1 MAELDAHLD
10 RLDESPDDAQALSAV
25 EEIYAKEGQL
35 DELAK
40 LYDVLAAKVE
50 PAMAANLWVRGA
62 NLYIESLEQPARA
75 EPYLK
80 QALHIDPS
88 DLEASKI
95 LRELYFNRGA
105 LTEGVEL
112 YEKQLRAQAASPDTS
127 DGWVEI
133 AKICVERLK
142 DHGRGLNALDEAI
155 GADALNPEPYRIR
168 GMIHQERG
176 RPRLVFDSL
185 LNELRVGG
193 LDEERLVR
201 LRELTQEM
209 VKKPRLHALAAQGAE
224 KLAEIRE
231 DDPVALTVQHDLEL
245 CRKDWKQKVLEL
257 DGRAMHLSISDEK
270 QAAGMWLEVAE
281 LQLAYGEHRD
291 AALVSLD
298 KALGASPG
306 DEEGLA
312 LLRDVYEENGRY
324 GALAEELEKMAGT
337 VKSEAQ
343 SIELSFQAA
352 QLYEEE
358 LGNTAGAARLY
369 RQVLEKNP
377 ESDRATDKLANY
389 YLENKQ
395 PEEAIRVLEKLAQNE
410 TVGNSLRVAARMRM
424 ANICENSL
432 DDSSRGLLHF
442 EEILGIEPTHKRAC
456 AALEEAYRAE
466 GQEEG
471 LARLLVLRM
480 DSVEPRLRMSMMQ
493 ELGSL
498 YANKLEKF
506 DEAIELWGELYEAAA
521 GTKLR
526 EEMEAL
532 ATTGERAQKIAES
545 LAQGVQI
552 VFDPELKK
560 TELEGLARFQEFVVE
575 DHESALATWRTR
587 IPLGEQESEGYE
599 SVSRLL
605 MRLAPQDQAAEYFR
619 AQIQEAVDPLE
630 RVATLHLLAGAL
642 LELEDSTE
650 AADVWRRIL
659 DIEPADASAF
669 HSLSEYLRDASEFS
683 ELIQRHESRIAN
695 LEIGEESGVACR
707 DLAQILEESGGE
719 PEDAAGWYIK
729 AVEDLGDDALCVEA
743 LERMFDQG
751 VWPLEIAKTLEP
763 LFSENGNHAGEA
775 RMLEVLVEDEKVD
788 FAAADMWRRLLELY
802 DTKLDDRLNG
812 YRCAAKSFGYDSRDE
827 ALADT
832 LLRLSDAPQE
842 HLGSRDAFRAVMPKL
857 KAEMLQRMAL
867 RAAKAGVKTEEPAL
881 SLGDLLYAYGSDEE
895 SRQGAAALI
904 RELVPSEMEAEAL
917 YQLAEAK
924 EPDLN
929 EATKRSMWI
938 DLGRGFEEP
947 WDHIERAVDSWEK
960 VRDLPSMPDAC
971 IPALDRLY
979 EQLGD
984 HEKHATYLQSRFE
997 EDVSAEDTMSV
1008 GRRLIEVLADELER
1022 YEEAIV
1028 CAEQLAE
1035 VCPDEQWIWARLVEL
1050 YFKTSNPEGVLE
1062 AYASELPLIDDDEE
1076 RRIRALDYARGFG
1089 LRLGD
1094 HLEAERILRRVF
1106 TEEPGHG
1113 LAREACQE
1121 LYQANDRGNVKR
1133 ALGSMWIDETE
1144 RAGDYQPLVD
1154 FCENHVS
1161 ALEAEV
1167 HTVPL
1172 LTRMATWYDSQLDNG
1187 PSALD
1192 CLTRAFSLRP
1202 RDLRLEE
1209 SWMEQADKVGDWQT
1223 VLNAL
1228 EALCEHSDAS
1238 SLARFRGRRAN
1249 VFSEKLEDLP
1259 SAIDELLRL
1268 GDPELPADVP
1278 SLKMLCDLSRRANRP
1293 SILADAL
1300 EEVFPKWDDAVAKER
1315 LGVCYELAEVC
1326 ETELKDFDRARAA
1339 LRLAQKEDRDPL
1351 RALRWQERLLAD
1363 SNNTDALLLV
1373 LNDLVDP
1380 LVKNPDVRKDLLKK
1394 GRLEHQLGSYAEA
1407 LECYKRALEH
1417 SRHDEEAIAGL
1428 EALVDQAQCVSS
1440 ASKILEPIYTIENQ
1454 YEKLAWLL
1462 GHRLD
1467 EVEDKSE
1474 RKHLLRRLGELVD
1487 TQLEQPERAFE
1498 FGCQALEVDPADA
1511 GLRMWLESLA
1521 ERAGAQEA
1529 LAELY
1534 SRMAPEL
1541 PEPLNLQYHRRAAE
1555 RYHHELKDLPA
1566 AVKEYRAIVT
1576 LKKTDD
1582 KSLTGLESIFKEL
1595 PDYPSWIEILRLRI
1609 ENEPGRE
1616 RKVGYLREIALIYAD
1631 GLGDKAAVA
1640 KTYRELYDFAPESLG
1655 TFDALEQVYLELED
1669 NDGLLELYVDERR
1682 RLLEQSAETSMEDWL
1697 DLTTRQAKLHY
1708 KGFDDSL
1715 SAVAL
1720 LREVFEDEPDY
1731 PEADR
1736 WVRSELA
1743 KGDTNLINFLDERYS
1758 KRADYEDL
1766 ADVLEVKLRNLVEP
1780 VERRDLLIRIANLR
1794 ERELGQP
1801 RQALGAL
1808 GLAIR
1813 ECPGDVSLLDK
1824 MWELGNANEMWRDAS
1839 SLIRKSLRED
1849 DPELRFQWYFRLAE
1863 CARDKLDDMGEAV
1876 ACFEVCVETKPANL
1890 PTLEALD
1897 PLYGQQESWK
1907 EQVDTKEK
1915 LLTLISDKPRR
1926 AELLLS
1932 LSFLYDEKLEQSE
1945 AARKSCAR
1953 LVEEQPAHLIGLE
1966 REAELFRGAQL
1977 WSPLEKNLRMQLAAR
1992 TDLSQLVALH
2002 RELAGLY
2009 DEHLEFPARAVDSWR
2024 ELLVIESNDGQA
2036 QEQLDRLFSEAKR
2049 FPELLDHL
2057 AYMLEHG
2064 AKGEDISDLYLR
2076 RARLFR
2082 DQLEQPEQAEQDW
2095 QQLLEREPEQVEAL
2109 ESLANILHDQRSFE
2123 PWAALTLRRLALP
2136 DDRYCERKIQ
2146 LIEVLGKELDRV
2158 QDASGHAQQLIADD
2172 RTTWEEL
2179 AKLATLCLELNQ
2191 PEHAIEALTQATKLC
2206 DDPEQKRLLL
2216 YRLVEIYNDVVN
2228 NPIAG
2233 TWAWEA
2239 LWSQDKTDLRP
2250 YPALQNLYE
2259 QAERWQDL
2267 VELHEAAMSHLGDD
2281 ETVSALQA
2289 ILSVQSDKLEMPE
2302 RAFMTAGRLY
2312 RLKPEDL
2319 SASQSLID
2327 LGLSLGCADEAV
2339 AILEDQLDDIRDS
2352 RIRLSRLMQV
2362 GELYHTTLK
2371 DLDEAEG
2378 AYERALEI
2386 DPEHIPALDGLLK
2399 VAIDDERF
2407 DKQLAALERKQV
2419 ISRKPEAKKPILAEM
2434 GRIWEQEIGD
2444 ESRAVSIYQ
2453 RILELM
2459 PDDQDAL
2466 IALSRLYA
2474 VLGNHEALA
2483 DVLARRVEQTTDLEQ
2498 GIELRMKLARLW
2510 SDPLND
2516 AQESIRWLDSVLILD
2531 GENRETWTLLEA
2543 ELRKV
2548 QGKEGLRD
2556 LFVHQLSV
2564 LEEPAEK
2571 VAVLRKLANVH
2582 EELFENLESAAD
2594 CLEDVLQLEPTHLE
2608 VVGELESLLRRRED
2622 WPRLITIMDHHLR
2635 LLSDPDEKAQ
2645 VYLDMGEV
2653 YHSNLARVDLAEQ
2666 AYNQVRVLKPESPVA
2681 LHALGQLYERSGNW
2695 FQALDML
2702 EQEAQLT
2709 QDKAEASKL
2718 YQRMGRIQEQMLMN
2732 REGAAEA
2739 YRRALELDV
2748 RAIVAIES
2756 LKSMASDNEDWGS
2769 YIRYLKM
2776 EIDVTD
2782 DDEDR
2787 FELHVEAADYY
2798 DRVEEDDLKALEQL
2812 ELAIDIEP
2820 ADVDCTSKLAEYHFR
2835 NEGYE
2840 QAGQY
2845 YRRLLN
2851 LTDGSSSPAE
2861 ICHRKYRLGYTY
2873 ERLEDLDNALRS
2885 YQEAVQADPSYLA
2898 AQEALAQMLLSSDQH
2913 ELARDAFQR
2922 IIEEHREELTASEV
2936 VDIHWQLGDLELKAG
2951 RLPNARSGY
2960 EKALELD
2967 PNHVLSLKALADID
2981 CQMGQWDQAY
2991 ERLDRYSRLIPLD
3004 TREPVYLKMADIAQS
3019 HLGDSA
3025 KELEPLVRG
3034 ARLDNPSVD
3043 LLEKLANVLLARSDF
3058 QQAGA
3063 VLKKAAGSCED
3074 ITRRAS
3080 LLHRLG
3086 GLYETKLGNEPLALK
3101 AYHMALDL
3109 EPTRVDAFKDMERLL
3124 VKRQEWQLLEECY
3137 RAMLGRAQALTPT
3150 FRLVL
3155 WRNLA
3160 ELYDRALKDVDNAI
3174 MAYEVV
3180 RQLDQ
3185 SRESEAQRLSELYL
3199 KSPKHRQ
3206 KAIEIGHEIYD
3217 EGQDFSL
3224 GARKLKEL
3232 YHAQSHFDGVF
3243 VYCGILDGLGTA
3255 GDDEYK
3261 MLEHLKKG
3269 IRPWPQ
3275 RPLGEDGWQA
3285 ILAPELH
3292 GPVGDLAAELARLA
3306 PDAFTQSP
3314 KSLGLKKKEFV
3325 SLDSELYL
3333 AGMLR
3338 RVHGALSLS
3347 APGLY
3352 IRKGSMEPA
3361 HLAPS
3366 SPPALVVGQNN
3377 SMTQTVDAS
3386 MSRFLLGY
3394 QLSFMRPELFLTG
3407 LYPGEQLRE
3416 LLMGLCVVYNR
3427 SLGGAEHAGVAKWA
3441 SHFEKIPGEVLR
3453 ALQEPARRAY
3463 SHLLSPEPTAGLAKA
3478 AHLSAARAGLL
3489 LAGELGP
3496 ALRGLQIMPAT
3507 APGLSPELRLLELT
3521 RFAGSKQHLRLR
3533 EKIGSGLDVSSKNR
3547 AVRVEVT

>member
-10 RLDESPDDAQALSAV
+10 RLEESPDDAQALSAA
-25 EEIYAKEGQL
+25 EEIYSNEGRL

-40 LYDVLAAKVE
+40 LYDSLAAKVA
-50 PAMAANLWVRGA
+50 PTMAAKLWVRGA
-62 NLYIESLEQPARA
+62 KLYIESLEQPARA

-80 QALHIDPS
+80 QALHTDPS

-112 YEKQLRAQAASPDTS
+112 YEKELRSQEASPDTS
-127 DGWVEI
+127 DSWVEI

-168 GMIHQERG
+168 GTIHQERG

-193 LDEERLVR
+193 LDEPRLVR
-201 LRELTQEM
+201 LRDLTQEM
-209 VKKPRLHALAAQGAE
+209 VKKPRLHALASQGAE

-270 QAAGMWLEVAE
+270 EAARMWLEVAE

-324 GALAEELEKMAGT
+324 GALAEELEKMAGS

-389 YLENKQ
+389 YLDNDQ
-395 PEEAIRVLEKLAQNE
+395 PEQAIRVLEKLAQNE
-410 TVGNSLRVAARMRM
+410 TVTNALRIVGRLRM

-432 DDSSRGLLHF
+432 EDTPRGLLNF
-442 EEILGIEPTHKRAC
+442 EEILAIEPTHKRAS
-456 AALEEAYRAE
+456 AALEEAYRVE

-471 LARLLVLRM
+471 LARLLSLRL
-480 DSVEPRLRMSMMQ
+480 DAVEPRLRMSMMQ
-493 ELGSL
+493 DLGAL
-498 YANKLEKF
+498 YANKLDKL

-521 GTKLR
+521 TTKLR
-526 EEMEAL
+526 EEMEVL
-532 ATTGERAQKIAES
+532 ATTDGRALKIAES
-545 LAQGVQI
+545 FSQGVQTI
-552 VFDPELKK
+552 FDPELKK

-575 DHESALATWRTR
+575 DYDSALATWRTR
-587 IPLGEQESEGYE
+587 IPLGGQDTESYD

-605 MRLAPQDQAAEYFR
+605 MRLAPQDHAAQYFR
-619 AQIQEAVDPLE
+619 DQVKEAVDPLE

-642 LELEDSTE
+642 HELGEPSE

-659 DIEPADASAF
+659 DIEPADTSAF
-669 HSLSEYLRDASEFS
+669 NSLSEYLREASEFG
-683 ELIQRHESRIAN
+683 ELIERHESRIAN
-695 LEIGEESGVACR
+695 LETGEESGIACR
-707 DLAQILEESGGE
+707 DLAQILEESGGD

-729 AVEDLGDDALCVEA
+729 AVEDLGDDATCMQA

-763 LFSENGNHAGEA
+763 LFCESGNHAGEA
-775 RMLEVLVEDEKVD
+775 RMLEVLVDDEKVD

-802 DTKLDDRLNG
+802 DNKLDDRANG
-812 YRCAAKSFGYDSRDE
+812 YRCAAKAFGYAPRE
-827 ALADT
+827 EPLADT
-832 LLRLSDAPQE
+832 LLRLSETSEEYLA
-842 HLGSRDAFRAVMPKL
+842 SRDAFRGVMPKL
-857 KAEMLQRMAL
+857 KAEMRQRMAF
-867 RAAKAGVKTEEPAL
+867 RAAQAGVETDAPEQ
-881 SLGDLLYAYGSDEE
+881 SLIDILFAYGGDEE
-895 SRQGAAALI
+895 ARQGAAKLV
-904 RELVPSEMEAEAL
+904 RKLVPSAVNSEGLFE
-917 YQLAEAK
+917 LAESK
-924 EPDLN
+924 EEELG
-929 EATKRSMWI
+929 EISKRSMWI
-938 DLGRGFEEP
+938 DFGRGFEES
-947 WDHIERAVDSWEK
+947 WDNVAHAVDSWER
-960 VRDLPSMPDAC
+960 VRELPSLPDAC

-979 EQLGD
+979 ELLAD
-984 HEKHATYLQSRFE
+984 HDKHAIYLQSRFE
-997 EDVSAEDTMSV
+997 EVTSTEDKVIV
-1008 GRRLIEVLADELER
+1008 GRRLIEVLTDELTR
-1022 YEEAIV
+1022 YEDAIL

-1035 VCPDEQWIWARLVEL
+1035 SCPEEQWIWARLVDL
-1050 YFKTSNPEGVLE
+1050 YFETSNPEGVLE

-1089 LRLGD
+1089 LRLAD
-1094 HLEAERILRRVF
+1094 QLEAERILRRVF
-1106 TEEPGHG
+1106 TEVPGHA
-1113 LAREACQE
+1113 LARSTCNE
-1121 LYQANDRGNVKR
+1121 LYQANDRPNVKR
-1133 ALGSMWIDETE
+1133 ALGGMWIDETE
-1144 RAGDYQPLVD
+1144 RSEDYQPLVE
-1154 FCENHVS
+1154 FCEDHVRV
-1161 ALEAEV
+1161 LEAEV
-1167 HTVPL
+1167 HAVPL
-1172 LTRMATWYDSQLDNG
+1172 LKRMASWYDSQLGNG
-1187 PSALD
+1187 ANALD

-1202 RDLRLEE
+1202 RDIRLEE
-1209 SWMEQADKVGDWQT
+1209 QWMEQAEKVGDWQA
-1223 VLNAL
+1223 VLDAL
-1228 EALCEHSDAS
+1228 EVLCENADENN
-1238 SLARFRGRRAN
+1238 LAYFRGRKAY
-1249 VFSEKLEDLP
+1249 VLAEKLDDLQG
-1259 SAIDELLRL
+1259 AIDELMRL
-1268 GDPELPADVP
+1268 GDDSLPGDVP
-1278 SLKMLCDLSRRANRP
+1278 ALKMLCEFARRAKLYP
-1293 SILADAL
+1293 LLADAL
-1300 EEVFPKWDDAVAKER
+1300 EALYPKWEAAVTKER
-1315 LGVCYELAEVC
+1315 LDLCYELAQVC
-1326 ETELKDFDRARAA
+1326 ETELEDFNRARVA

-1351 RALRWQERLLAD
+1351 RSLRWQERLLAESD
-1363 SNNTDALLLV
+1363 NTEALLVV

-1380 LVKNPDVRKDLLKK
+1380 LLNNPDVRTDLLKK
-1394 GRLEHQLGSYAEA
+1394 GKLQHLLGAYEDA
-1407 LECYKRALEH
+1407 LDCYERALEH
-1417 SRHDEEAIAGL
+1417 RRHDEGAIAGL

-1440 ASKILEPIYTIENQ
+1440 AAKILEPIYTIENKH
-1454 YEKLAWLL
+1454 EKLAWLL

-1467 EVEDKSE
+1467 EVEDDAE

-1487 TQLEQPERAFE
+1487 TQLEQPARAFE

-1511 GLRMWLESLA
+1511 GLRMWLEGLA

-1529 LAELY
+1529 IAEIY
-1534 SRMAPEL
+1534 SRIAPGL
-1541 PEPLNLQYHRRAAE
+1541 PEPLNLQYHRKAAE
-1555 RYHHELKDLPA
+1555 RYHHELRDLPA
-1566 AVKEYRAIVT
+1566 AVKEYRSILA
-1576 LKKTDD
+1576 LKKNDE
-1582 KSLTGLESIFKEL
+1582 KSLTGLEAIFKEL
-1595 PDYPSWIEILRLRI
+1595 PDYTSWIEILRLRI
-1609 ENEPGRE
+1609 DSEPGRD
-1616 RKVGYLREIALIYAD
+1616 RTVGYLREIASIYAD
-1631 GLGDKAAVA
+1631 GIGDKDAVA
-1640 KTYRELYDFAPESLG
+1640 NTYRELYDFAPDSLG
-1655 TFDALEQVYLELED
+1655 TFDALEQLYVELKN
-1669 NDGLLELYVDERR
+1669 NDGRLNLYVDERT
-1682 RLLEQSAETSMEDWL
+1682 RLLEQDAETSTEDWL
-1697 DLTTRQAKLHY
+1697 DLTTRQAQLHY
-1708 KGFDDSL
+1708 EGFEDSL

-1720 LREVFEDEPDY
+1720 LREVFDDEPNY
-1731 PEADR
+1731 PAADK
-1736 WVRSELA
+1736 WVRDQLA
-1743 KGDTNLINFLDERYS
+1743 HGDKHLTDFLDERYL
-1758 KRADYEDL
+1758 KRGDFEDL
-1766 ADVLEVKLRNLVEP
+1766 TDVLDVKLRYLAEP
-1780 VERRDLLIRIANLR
+1780 NERRDLLIRIAHLR
-1794 ERELGQP
+1794 DKELGQP

-1808 GLAIR
+1808 GLAIG
-1813 ECPGDVSLLDK
+1813 ECPQDAYLLDR
-1824 MWELGNANEMWRDAS
+1824 MWEIGSANEMWQDAS
-1839 SLIRKSLRED
+1839 SLIRKSLEEGDR
-1849 DPELRFQWYFRLAE
+1849 ELRFQWFFRLAE
-1863 CARDKLDDMGEAV
+1863 CARDELDDIVEAID
-1876 ACFEVCVETKPANL
+1876 CFEVCIGIEPDNL
-1890 PTLEALD
+1890 ASLGALD
-1897 PLYGQQESWK
+1897 PLYAEQESWEK
-1907 EQVDTKEK
+1907 QAEIKEK
-1915 LLTLISDKPRR
+1915 LLALTTDKSER
-1926 AELLLS
+1926 ADLLLA
-1932 LSFLYDEKLEQSE
+1932 LSFLYDERLDHIES
-1945 AARKSCAR
+1945 ARKSCER
-1953 LVEEQPAHLIGLE
+1953 LVEEQPAHLLGLE
-1966 REAELFRGAQL
+1966 RQAELLRSGQL
-1977 WSPLEKNLRMQLAAR
+1977 WPALEKNLRMQQAAR
-1992 TDLSQLVALH
+1992 TDLNQLADLH

-2009 DEHLEFPARAVDSWR
+2009 DKHLEFPARAVDSWR
-2024 ELLVIESNDGQA
+2024 ELLVIEPADDEAQA
-2036 QEQLDRLFSEAKR
+2036 QLDRLLSEAKR

-2057 AYMLEHG
+2057 SYRLEHG
-2064 AKGEDISDLYLR
+2064 ATSEQSADLYLR
-2076 RARLFR
+2076 RAYLLR
-2082 DQLEQPEQAEQDW
+2082 DELEQPERAQADW
-2095 QQLLEREPEQVEAL
+2095 EALLEIVPEHVEAL
-2109 ESLANILHDQRSFE
+2109 ESLADVFHGQESYE

-2136 DDRYCERKIQ
+2136 DEFYCERKIH
-2146 LIEVLGKELDRV
+2146 LVEVLGKNLGRMEE
-2158 QDASGHAQQLIADD
+2158 AIEHAGQLIQDD
-2172 RTTWEEL
+2172 RITWEQL
-2179 AKLATLCLELNQ
+2179 AKLATLCLELGQ
-2191 PEHAIEALTQATKLC
+2191 PEQAIEALTRAAKLC
-2206 DDPEQKRLLL
+2206 ELPDEERLLL
-2216 YRLVEIYNDVVN
+2216 YRLIEIYNDVLS
-2228 NPIAG
+2228 NPGAG

-2239 LWSQDKTDLRP
+2239 LWSQDQTDLKP
-2250 YPALQNLYE
+2250 YPALQTLYE
-2259 QAERWQDL
+2259 EALRWQDL
-2267 VELHEAAMSHLGDD
+2267 VELHEEAMTHLGEDD
-2281 ETVSALQA
+2281 TVTALQA
-2289 ILSVQSDKLEMPE
+2289 ILNVQSTKLEMPE

-2312 RLKPEDL
+2312 RLKPEDID
-2319 SASQSLID
+2319 ASQSLID
-2327 LGLSLGCADEAV
+2327 LGLSLGCVDEAV

-2362 GELYHTTLK
+2362 AELYHTTLK

-2378 AYERALEI
+2378 AYERALQI
-2386 DPEHIPALDGLLK
+2386 DPQHLEALDGLLR
-2399 VAIDDERF
+2399 VAVDDERY

-2419 ISRKPEAKKPILAEM
+2419 ITKKPEDKKPILVEM

-2453 RILELM
+2453 RVLELM
-2459 PDDQDAL
+2459 PDDHDSL
-2466 IALSRLYA
+2466 VALSRLYKE
-2474 VLGNHEALA
+2474 LGNHAALA
-2483 DVLARRVEQTTDLEQ
+2483 DVLARRVEQTTELEQ
-2498 GIELRMKLARLW
+2498 GVELRMQLAHLW
-2510 SDPLND
+2510 SGPLHD
-2516 AQESIRWLDSVLILD
+2516 AHEAIRWLDSVLILD
-2531 GENRETWTLLEA
+2531 GENRENWTLLES

-2548 QGKEGLRD
+2548 EGKDGLRD
-2556 LFVHQLSV
+2556 LFVHQLTI
-2564 LEEPAEK
+2564 LQEPEQK
-2571 VAVLRKLANVH
+2571 VAVLRKLASVH
-2582 EELFENLESAAD
+2582 EEFFENIEAAAD
-2594 CLEDVLQLEPTHLE
+2594 CLEDVLQLEPTNLE
-2608 VVGELESLLRRRED
+2608 VVGELEDLLRLRED

-2635 LLSDPDEKAQ
+2635 LLSDPDEKAK

-2653 YHSNLARVDLAEQ
+2653 YHANLSRVDLAEQ
-2666 AYNQVRVLKPESPVA
+2666 AYNQVRVLKPESPIA

-2702 EQEAQLT
+2702 EQEAQIT
-2709 QDKAEASKL
+2709 DENSEASKL
-2718 YQRMGRIQEQMLMN
+2718 FQRMGRIQEQMLLN

-2748 RAIVAIES
+2748 TAIVAIES

-2776 EIDVTD
+2776 EIEVTD
-2782 DDEDR
+2782 DEEDR
-2787 FELHVEAADYY
+2787 FELHVEAAGYY

-2820 ADVDCTSKLAEYHFR
+2820 ADVDCTSQLAEYHFR
-2835 NEGYE
+2835 NENYDS
-2840 QAGQY
+2840 AGQY

-2851 LTDGSSSPAE
+2851 LTDGTSTPAE
-2861 ICHRKYRLGYTY
+2861 LCHRKYRLGYTY

-2885 YQEAVQADPSYLA
+2885 YQEAVKSDPSYLA
-2898 AQEALAQMLLSSDQH
+2898 AQEALAQMLLSSEQY
-2913 ELARDAFQR
+2913 EPARDAFKR

-2951 RLPNARSGY
+2951 RLPNARSGF

-2967 PNHVLSLKALADID
+2967 PNHVLSLKALADLD
-2981 CQMGQWDQAY
+2981 CQMSQWEQAY

-3004 TREPVYLKMADIAQS
+3004 TREGVYLKMADIAHT

-3034 ARLDNPSVD
+3034 ARLDNPSVE
-3043 LLEKLANVLLARSDF
+3043 LLEQLAQVLLGRSEF

-3063 VLKKAAGSCED
+3063 VLKKAAGACED
-3074 ITRRAS
+3074 VSRRAGI
-3080 LLHRLG
+3080 LHRLG
-3086 GLYETKLGNEPLALK
+3086 ALYENELGNEPLALK

-3109 EPTRVDAFKDMERLL
+3109 EPTRVDAFEDMERLL

-3137 RAMLGRAQALTPT
+3137 RAMLGRTQALTPT

-3160 ELYDRALKDVDNAI
+3160 ELYDRALKDVDNAV

-3206 KAIEIGHEIYD
+3206 KAIEIGHEIYA
-3217 EGQDFSL
+3217 EGHDFTS
-3224 GARKLKEL
+3224 GARKLREL

-3269 IRPWPQ
+3269 VRPWPL
-3275 RPLGEDGWQA
+3275 RPLGEDGWQS

-3338 RVHGALSLS
+3338 RVHGALGLS

-3427 SLGGAEHAGVAKWA
+3427 SLGGAEHGGVAKWA

-3463 SHLLSPEPTAGLAKA
+3463 SHLLNPEPTAGLAKA

-3507 APGLSPELRLLELT
+3507 APGLSPEVRLLELT

-3533 EKIGSGLDVSSKNR
+3533 EKIGSRLDVSSSNR
-3547 AVRVEVT
+3547 EVRVEVA